1 VQTGSVLTVFCDTF
15 QARHL
20 LNIKEY
26 DRDDCQE
33 LIVTSGSHRLSTWK
47 IVYACE
53 RLA

>member
-1 VQTGSVLTVFCDTF
+1 MQIGSVLTVFYDTF

-20 LNIKEY
+20 LNINIKEY
-26 DRDDCQE
+26 DRDDCRE
-33 LIVTSGSHRLSTWK
+33 LIITSGSTWK